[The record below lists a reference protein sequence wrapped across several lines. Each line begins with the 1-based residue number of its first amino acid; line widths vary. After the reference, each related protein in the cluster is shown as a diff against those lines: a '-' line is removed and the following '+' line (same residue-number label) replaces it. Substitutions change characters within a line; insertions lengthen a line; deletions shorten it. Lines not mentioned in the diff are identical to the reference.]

1 MKSNN
6 KIKQIPFIP
15 KSLEYPNYSDKNFW
29 RIRYDNTKNSF
40 EWYED
45 YETLSPIIKKLNLS
59 KRSTILHIGIGN
71 SEFSEK
77 MYDEGYKKSYNI
89 DFARNVIHYMKQR
102 NKRLRSNMIFETMNV
117 LNLKYEDNQFDIVF
131 DKAVFD
137 CVLCGIDADSKA
149 NKFMKEIYR
158 VLKTNGYYFL
168 VSNTGPENRLNYIQN
183 KNIKYDIFVYSIL
196 SDKKQADIYK
206 DNDTEM
212 NFIKKI
218 YYIYVCK
225 KIDEIGNN
233 KKEENEVKN
242 KSNEI
247 KEKITEKDKISEEKN
262 KEIKDN
268 NFDNNKKID
277 ETENISEG
285 KEKNKSM
292 YINLLNK

>member
-158 VLKTNGYYFL
+158 VLKANGYYFL

-196 SDKKQADIYK
+196 SDKKQSDTYK
-206 DNDTEM
+206 DNDTEI

>member
-1 MKSNN
+1 MKSKN
-6 KIKQIPFIP
+6 KIKKIPFIP

-117 LNLKYEDNQFDIVF
+117 LNLNYEDNQFDIVF

-196 SDKKQADIYK
+196 SDKKQSDTYK
-206 DNDTEM
+206 DNDTEI

>member
-1 MKSNN
+1 MKSKN
-6 KIKQIPFIP
+6 KIKKIPFIP
-15 KSLEYPNYSDKNFW
+15 KSQEYPNYSDKNFW

-40 EWYED
+40 DWYED
-45 YETLSPIIKKLNLS
+45 YETLSPIIKQLNLS

-117 LNLKYEDNQFDIVF
+117 LNLNYEDNQFDIVF

-158 VLKTNGYYFL
+158 VLKPNGYYFL
-168 VSNTGPENRLNYIQN
+168 VSNTGPENGLNYIQN

-196 SDKKQADIYK
+196 SDKKQTDSYK
-206 DNDTEM
+206 DNDTEI
-212 NFIKKI
+212 NFLKKI

-225 KIDEIGNN
+225 KIEEIENN
-233 KKEENEVKN
+233 KKEENEDKN
-242 KSNEI
+242 KRNEI
-247 KEKITEKDKISEEKN
+247 KEKITEKDKISDEKKN
-262 KEIKDN
+262 EVKDN
-268 NFDNNKKID
+268 NFDNNKKND

-285 KEKNKSM
+285 QEKNKSM
-292 YINLLNK
+292 FINLLSK

>member
-1 MKSNN
+1 MKSKN
-6 KIKQIPFIP
+6 KIKKIPFIP

-196 SDKKQADIYK
+196 SDKKQSDTYK
-206 DNDTEM
+206 DNDTEI

-233 KKEENEVKN
+233 KKEENEVIN

-247 KEKITEKDKISEEKN
+247 KEKIGEKDKISEEKN